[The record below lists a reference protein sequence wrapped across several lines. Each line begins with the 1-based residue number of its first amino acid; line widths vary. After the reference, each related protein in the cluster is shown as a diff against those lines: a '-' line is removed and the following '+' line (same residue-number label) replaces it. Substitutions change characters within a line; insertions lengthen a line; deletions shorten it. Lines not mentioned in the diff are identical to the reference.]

1 MEPEW
6 TRKISSTAICSTY
19 YYLFVINA
27 AVFVFVIVATLALLF
42 NYKMNAGMMIGV
54 GINGLLT
61 AILAAI
67 FALFQYLICSR
78 ALLQ

>member
-6 TRKISSTAICSTY
+6 SRQISSNTICTTY

-27 AVFVFVIVATLALLF
+27 AVFVFVILTTLALLF
-42 NYKMNAGMMIGV
+42 NYKMTTGMMIGV

-61 AILAAI
+61 AVLAAI
-67 FALFQYLICSR
+67 FALFQYLICTRS
-78 ALLQ
+78 LLQ

>member
-6 TRKISSTAICSTY
+6 TRQISSNTICTTY

-27 AVFVFVIVATLALLF
+27 AVFVFVILATLALLF
-42 NYKMNAGMMIGV
+42 NYKMTTGMMIGV

-61 AILAAI
+61 AVLAAI
-67 FALFQYLICSR
+67 FALFQYLICTRS
-78 ALLQ
+78 LLQ

>member
-6 TRKISSTAICSTY
+6 TRQISSNAICSTY

-27 AVFVFVIVATLALLF
+27 AVFVFVILATLGLLF
-42 NYKMNAGMMIGV
+42 NYKMSTGMMIGV